1 VSAPGDLPAPRLN
14 RLFVIALLL
23 ANFGSNV
30 ALIAPIQNLLPRM
43 IEQAAGSS
51 GKALGLGIVTGIGA
65 LAALVFNPVAGHVSD
80 RWRRT
85 DNRAY
90 TVLIGLV
97 AGTLGHVFLAYQ
109 HSVVG
114 IAIWWTI
121 CQAAINVAYSPMSAV
136 IVDHVDRKAWGLV
149 WGLVSVAQA
158 VGLII
163 GLAAVVL
170 VFPSTTAGML
180 SVAVGYGL
188 FLIPLVVVLRRL
200 PRISSAPTDSAST
213 SRASTGSASTGGGS
227 ADAGHARPRRGL
239 ISGSLPAFRALVGG
253 RGFQSVMAG
262 RFLIMLAETIALL
275 YLYYYLQDDIRYP
288 NPGHGQLILILIATV
303 ATIMATVTVGRV
315 ADRSGGYRRYSVL
328 AAVLMAATVLA
339 LAGLTEWTLVMVC
352 AFALG
357 AGYGAFMSVS
367 QALSLTVLPDPSTAG
382 RDLGILNIAYTIPQ
396 VIGAPIAGVVV
407 ANMGGYRGLFIFAA
421 LLAAVAAFSFSRVPP
436 DPNASLATGAGLQL
450 AAEQPRAPAP
460 ESACSNNLRRAP
472 IASRASRRDR
482 LFGRGAGVAVHAR
495 RAPNHRWPTGRS
507 AGRRQRR
514 RHAAHARTRDP
525 GRSVRVPDRPR
536 RWTRGPGRG
545 HRRRPPRPRAVAAP
559 RGSPRSAPRR
569 RSGRALEPGRQKA
582 CRRRR
587 GPRAPRSAA
596 PHGPGHAPDAR

>member
-1 VSAPGDLPAPRLN
+1 VPASRHLPAPRLN

-23 ANFGSNV
+23 ANFGSNL

-65 LAALVFNPVAGHVSD
+65 LAALVFNPVAGHFSD

-90 TVLIGLV
+90 TVLFGLV
-97 AGTLGHVFLAYQ
+97 AGTLGHVILAYQ
-109 HSVVG
+109 HSVLG

-136 IVDHVDRKAWGLV
+136 IVDRVDQKFWGLV

-158 VGLII
+158 VGLIV

-188 FLIPLVVVLRRL
+188 FLTPLVVVLHRL
-200 PRISSAPTDSAST
+200 PRVSS
-213 SRASTGSASTGGGS
+213 GS
-227 ADAGHARPRRGL
+227 ADAGDARPRQGL
-239 ISGSLPAFRALVGG
+239 ITGSLPAFRALMDG
-253 RGFQSVMAG
+253 RGFRSVMAG

-275 YLYYYLQDDIRYP
+275 YIYYYLQDDIRYP
-288 NPGHGQLILILIATV
+288 NPGHGQLILILIATI

-328 AAVLMAATVLA
+328 ASVLMAATALA
-339 LAGLTEWTLVMVC
+339 LAGLTEWTLVMAC

-367 QALSLTVLPDPSTAG
+367 QALSLTILPDPSTAG
-382 RDLGILNIAYTIPQ
+382 RDLGILNISYTIPQ
-396 VIGAPIAGVVV
+396 VIGAPVAGVVV
-407 ANMGGYRGLFIFAA
+407 ADLGGYRALFIFAA
-421 LLAAVAAFSFSRVPP
+421 LLAAVAAFSFSRVPS
-436 DPNASLATGAGLQL
+436 DPNAPPAIGTGLQPS
-450 AAEQPRAPAP
+450 AEQLHAPA
-460 ESACSNNLRRAP
+460 EWASN
-472 IASRASRRDR
+472 
-482 LFGRGAGVAVHAR
+482 
-495 RAPNHRWPTGRS
+495 RS
-507 AGRRQRR
+507 Q
-514 RHAAHARTRDP
+514 
-525 GRSVRVPDRPR
+525 
-536 RWTRGPGRG
+536 
-545 HRRRPPRPRAVAAP
+545 
-559 RGSPRSAPRR
+559 
-569 RSGRALEPGRQKA
+569 
-582 CRRRR
+582 
-587 GPRAPRSAA
+587 
-596 PHGPGHAPDAR
+596 

>member
-1 VSAPGDLPAPRLN
+1 VPASGPLPAPRLN

-65 LAALVFNPVAGHVSD
+65 LAALVFNLVAGHFSD

-90 TVLIGLV
+90 TVLFGLV
-97 AGTLGHVFLAYQ
+97 AGTLGHVILAYQ
-109 HSVVG
+109 HSVLG

-136 IVDHVDRKAWGLV
+136 IVDHVDRKFWGLV

-188 FLIPLVVVLRRL
+188 FLIPLVVVLHRL
-200 PRISSAPTDSAST
+200 PRVSSPSKDS
-213 SRASTGSASTGGGS
+213 GS
-227 ADAGHARPRRGL
+227 ADAGDAPPRRGL
-239 ISGSLPAFRALVGG
+239 IAGSLPAFHALLGE
-253 RGFQSVMAG
+253 RGFRSVMAG

-275 YLYYYLQDDIRYP
+275 YMYYYLQDDIRYP
-288 NPGHGQLILILIATV
+288 NPGHGQLILILIATI
-303 ATIMATVTVGRV
+303 ATIMATVTVGRA
-315 ADRSGGYRRYSVL
+315 ADLSGGYRRYSVL
-328 AAVLMAATVLA
+328 ASVLMAATALA
-339 LAGLTEWTLVMVC
+339 LAGLTEWTLVMAC

-396 VIGAPIAGVVV
+396 VIGAPVAGVVV
-407 ANMGGYRGLFIFAA
+407 ADLGGYRGLFIFAA
-421 LLAAVAAFSFSRVPP
+421 LLATVAAFSFSRVPSDP
-436 DPNASLATGAGLQL
+436 DAPPAISTGLQPP
-450 AAEQPRAPAP
+450 AERMHAPA
-460 ESACSNNLRRAP
+460 E
-472 IASRASRRDR
+472 
-482 LFGRGAGVAVHAR
+482 GAD
-495 RAPNHRWPTGRS
+495 TRS
-507 AGRRQRR
+507 QWCQGA
-514 RHAAHARTRDP
+514 
-525 GRSVRVPDRPR
+525 
-536 RWTRGPGRG
+536 
-545 HRRRPPRPRAVAAP
+545 
-559 RGSPRSAPRR
+559 
-569 RSGRALEPGRQKA
+569 
-582 CRRRR
+582 
-587 GPRAPRSAA
+587 
-596 PHGPGHAPDAR
+596 

>member
-1 VSAPGDLPAPRLN
+1 VPASGHPPAPRLN

-65 LAALVFNPVAGHVSD
+65 LAALVFNPVAGHFSD

-90 TVLIGLV
+90 TVLFGLV
-97 AGTLGHVFLAYQ
+97 AGTLGHVILAYQ
-109 HSVVG
+109 HSLLG

-136 IVDHVDRKAWGLV
+136 IVDRVDRKFWGLV

-158 VGLII
+158 VGLIT

-180 SVAVGYGL
+180 SVAVGYGI
-188 FLIPLVVVLRRL
+188 FLVPLVIVLHRL
-200 PRISSAPTDSAST
+200 PRVSS
-213 SRASTGSASTGGGS
+213 GS
-227 ADAGHARPRRGL
+227 ADTGDARPRRGL
-239 ISGSLPAFRALVGG
+239 IAGSLPAFRALLGG
-253 RGFQSVMAG
+253 RGFRSVMAG

-275 YLYYYLQDDIRYP
+275 YIYYYLQDDIRYP
-288 NPGHGQLILILIATV
+288 SPGHGQLILILIATI

-328 AAVLMAATVLA
+328 ASVLMAATGLA

-382 RDLGILNIAYTIPQ
+382 RDLGILNIAYTTPQ
-396 VIGAPIAGVVV
+396 VIGAPVAGVVV
-407 ANMGGYRGLFIFAA
+407 ADLGGYRGLFIFAA
-421 LLAAVAAFSFSRVPP
+421 LLAAVAAFSFSRVPS
-436 DPNASLATGAGLQL
+436 DPNAPPAIGTGLQ
-450 AAEQPRAPAP
+450 P
-460 ESACSNNLRRAP
+460 
-472 IASRASRRDR
+472 
-482 LFGRGAGVAVHAR
+482 
-495 RAPNHRWPTGRS
+495 S
-507 AGRRQRR
+507 AGR
-514 RHAAHARTRDP
+514 
-525 GRSVRVPDRPR
+525 
-536 RWTRGPGRG
+536 
-545 HRRRPPRPRAVAAP
+545 
-559 RGSPRSAPRR
+559 
-569 RSGRALEPGRQKA
+569 LL
-582 CRRRR
+582 
-587 GPRAPRSAA
+587 
-596 PHGPGHAPDAR
+596 HAPAERTSNRSQ

>member
-1 VSAPGDLPAPRLN
+1 MSASGHLPAPRLN
-14 RLFVIALLL
+14 RLFVIGLLL

-30 ALIAPIQNLLPRM
+30 ALIAPVQNLLPRM

-65 LAALVFNPVAGHVSD
+65 LAALVFNLVAGHLSD

-90 TVLIGLV
+90 TVLFGLV
-97 AGTLGHVFLAYQ
+97 AGTLGHVILAYQ
-109 HSVVG
+109 HSVLG

-136 IVDHVDRKAWGLV
+136 IVDHVDRKFWGLV

-200 PRISSAPTDSAST
+200 PRVSS
-213 SRASTGSASTGGGS
+213 GSAG
-227 ADAGHARPRRGL
+227 AGDARPRQGL
-239 ISGSLPAFRALVGG
+239 IAGSLPAFRALLGG
-253 RGFQSVMAG
+253 RGFRSVMAG

-275 YLYYYLQDDIRYP
+275 YIYYYLQDDIRYP
-288 NPGHGQLILILIATV
+288 NPGHGQLILILIATI

-328 AAVLMAATVLA
+328 ASVLMAATALA

-396 VIGAPIAGVVV
+396 VIGAPVAGVVV
-407 ANMGGYRGLFIFAA
+407 ADLGGYRGLFIFAA
-421 LLAAVAAFSFSRVPP
+421 LLAAVAAFSFSRVPS
-436 DPNASLATGAGLQL
+436 DPNAPPAIGPGLQPS
-450 AAEQPRAPAP
+450 AERMHAPQ
-460 ESACSNNLRRAP
+460 LG
-472 IASRASRRDR
+472 
-482 LFGRGAGVAVHAR
+482 L
-495 RAPNHRWPTGRS
+495 
-507 AGRRQRR
+507 
-514 RHAAHARTRDP
+514 P
-525 GRSVRVPDRPR
+525 GR
-536 RWTRGPGRG
+536 
-545 HRRRPPRPRAVAAP
+545 A
-559 RGSPRSAPRR
+559 
-569 RSGRALEPGRQKA
+569 E
-582 CRRRR
+582 
-587 GPRAPRSAA
+587 
-596 PHGPGHAPDAR
+596 

>member
-1 VSAPGDLPAPRLN
+1 VPASGHRPAPRLN
-14 RLFVIALLL
+14 RPFVIALLL

-51 GKALGLGIVTGIGA
+51 GKAIGLGIVTGIGA

-80 RWRRT
+80 RWRGT

-90 TVLIGLV
+90 TVLFGLA
-97 AGTLGHVFLAYQ
+97 AGTAGHVVLAYQ
-109 HSVVG
+109 HSVLG

-136 IVDHVDRKAWGLV
+136 IVDHVDRKSWGLV

-158 VGLII
+158 VGLIV

-200 PRISSAPTDSAST
+200 PRAEGD
-213 SRASTGSASTGGGS
+213 
-227 ADAGHARPRRGL
+227 ARPRQGL
-239 ISGSLPAFRALVGG
+239 IAGSLPAFRALLGG
-253 RGFQSVMAG
+253 RGFRSVMAG

-275 YLYYYLQDDIRYP
+275 YIYYYLQDDIRYP
-288 NPGHGQLILILIATV
+288 NPGHGQLILILIATI

-328 AAVLMAATVLA
+328 ASLLMAATALA
-339 LAGLTEWTLVMVC
+339 LAGLTQWALVMAC

-367 QALSLTVLPDPSTAG
+367 QALSLTVLPDPATAG

-396 VIGAPIAGVVV
+396 VIGAPVAGLVV
-407 ANMGGYRGLFIFAA
+407 ADLGGYRALFIFAA
-421 LLAAVAAFSFSRVPP
+421 LLAVVAAFSFSRVPS
-436 DPNASLATGAGLQL
+436 DPGA
-450 AAEQPRAPAP
+450 APA
-460 ESACSNNLRRAP
+460 
-472 IASRASRRDR
+472 
-482 LFGRGAGVAVHAR
+482 AGIGLPPSTA
-495 RAPNHRWPTGRS
+495 
-507 AGRRQRR
+507 
-514 RHAAHARTRDP
+514 
-525 GRSVRVPDRPR
+525 RVP
-536 RWTRGPGRG
+536 
-545 HRRRPPRPRAVAAP
+545 AP
-559 RGSPRSAPRR
+559 AEGTGNRS
-569 RSGRALEPGRQKA
+569 Q
-582 CRRRR
+582 
-587 GPRAPRSAA
+587 
-596 PHGPGHAPDAR
+596 

>member
-1 VSAPGDLPAPRLN
+1 VPTPESAVPASGHPPAPRLN

-65 LAALVFNPVAGHVSD
+65 LAALVFNLVAGHFSD

-90 TVLIGLV
+90 TVLFGLV
-97 AGTLGHVFLAYQ
+97 TGTLGHVVLAYQ
-109 HSVVG
+109 HSVLG
-114 IAIWWTI
+114 IALWWTI

-136 IVDHVDRKAWGLV
+136 IVDRVDRKFWGLV

-158 VGLII
+158 VGLIT

-170 VFPSTTAGML
+170 VFQSTTAGML

-188 FLIPLVVVLRRL
+188 FLLPLVVVLLRL
-200 PRISSAPTDSAST
+200 PRVS
-213 SRASTGSASTGGGS
+213 GGS
-227 ADAGHARPRRGL
+227 AGEARPRQGL
-239 ISGSLPAFRALVGG
+239 IAGSLPAFRALLGG
-253 RGFQSVMAG
+253 RGFRSVMTG

-275 YLYYYLQDDIRYP
+275 YIYYYLQDDIRYP
-288 NPGHGQLILILIATV
+288 NPGHGQLILILIATI

-328 AAVLMAATVLA
+328 ASVLMAATALA
-339 LAGLTEWTLVMVC
+339 LAGLTQWTLVMVC

-396 VIGAPIAGVVV
+396 VIGAPVAGLVV
-407 ANMGGYRGLFIFAA
+407 ADLGGYRALFIFAA
-421 LLAAVAAFSFSRVPP
+421 LLAVVAAFSFSRVPS
-436 DPNASLATGAGLQL
+436 DPNPPSAAGTGP
-450 AAEQPRAPAP
+450 QP
-460 ESACSNNLRRAP
+460 
-472 IASRASRRDR
+472 
-482 LFGRGAGVAVHAR
+482 
-495 RAPNHRWPTGRS
+495 S
-507 AGRRQRR
+507 AGRLV
-514 RHAAHARTRDP
+514 APAEEA
-525 GRSVRVPDRPR
+525 GS
-536 RWTRGPGRG
+536 
-545 HRRRPPRPRAVAAP
+545 RA
-559 RGSPRSAPRR
+559 
-569 RSGRALEPGRQKA
+569 Q
-582 CRRRR
+582 
-587 GPRAPRSAA
+587 
-596 PHGPGHAPDAR
+596 

>member
-1 VSAPGDLPAPRLN
+1 VPASRQLPAPRLS
-14 RLFVIALLL
+14 RLFIVALLL

-43 IEQAAGSS
+43 IEQADGSS

-65 LAALVFNPVAGHVSD
+65 LAALVFNLVAGHFSD
-80 RWRRT
+80 RWRTT

-90 TVLIGLV
+90 TVLFGLV
-97 AGTLGHVFLAYQ
+97 AGTLGHVILAYQ
-109 HSVVG
+109 HSVLG

-136 IVDHVDRKAWGLV
+136 IVDRVDRKFWGLV

-188 FLIPLVVVLRRL
+188 FLLPLVVVLHRL
-200 PRISSAPTDSAST
+200 PRVS
-213 SRASTGSASTGGGS
+213 GGS
-227 ADAGHARPRRGL
+227 AGDARPRQGL
-239 ISGSLPAFRALVGG
+239 ITGSLPAFRALLGG
-253 RGFQSVMAG
+253 RGFRSVMAG

-275 YLYYYLQDDIRYP
+275 YIYYYLQDDIRYP
-288 NPGHGQLILILIATV
+288 NPGHGQLILILIATT

-328 AAVLMAATVLA
+328 ASVLMAATGLA
-339 LAGLTEWTLVMVC
+339 LAGLTEWALVMVC

-396 VIGAPIAGVVV
+396 VIGAPVAGVVV
-407 ANMGGYRGLFIFAA
+407 ADLGGYRGLFIFAA
-421 LLAAVAAFSFSRVPP
+421 LLAVVAAFSFSRVPS
-436 DPNASLATGAGLQL
+436 DPKATPAAGSGLRPS
-450 AAEQPRAPAP
+450 AERPHAPA
-460 ESACSNNLRRAP
+460 EGACS
-472 IASRASRRDR
+472 
-482 LFGRGAGVAVHAR
+482 
-495 RAPNHRWPTGRS
+495 RS
-507 AGRRQRR
+507 Q
-514 RHAAHARTRDP
+514 
-525 GRSVRVPDRPR
+525 
-536 RWTRGPGRG
+536 
-545 HRRRPPRPRAVAAP
+545 
-559 RGSPRSAPRR
+559 
-569 RSGRALEPGRQKA
+569 
-582 CRRRR
+582 
-587 GPRAPRSAA
+587 
-596 PHGPGHAPDAR
+596 

>member
-1 VSAPGDLPAPRLN
+1 MQASGHLPAPRLN
-14 RLFVIALLL
+14 RLFVVALLL

-65 LAALVFNPVAGHVSD
+65 LAALVFNPVAGYFSD
-80 RWRRT
+80 RWRST

-90 TVLIGLV
+90 TVLLGLV
-97 AGTLGHVFLAYQ
+97 AGTLGHVILAYQ
-109 HSVVG
+109 HSVLG

-136 IVDHVDRKAWGLV
+136 IVDRVDRKSWGLV

-188 FLIPLVVVLRRL
+188 CLIPLVVVLHRL
-200 PRISSAPTDSAST
+200 PRLPRLSN
-213 SRASTGSASTGGGS
+213 GS
-227 ADAGHARPRRGL
+227 ADAGDARARQGS
-239 ISGSLPAFRALVGG
+239 IAGSLPAFRALLGG
-253 RGFQSVMAG
+253 RGIRSVMAG

-275 YLYYYLQDDIRYP
+275 YIYYYLQDDIRYP

-303 ATIMATVTVGRV
+303 ATIAASVTVGRV
-315 ADRSGGYRRYSVL
+315 ADQSGGYRRYSVL
-328 AAVLMAATVLA
+328 ASVLMAATALA
-339 LAGLTEWTLVMVC
+339 LAGLTQWTLVMVC

-396 VIGAPIAGVVV
+396 VIGAPVAGVVV
-407 ANMGGYRGLFIFAA
+407 ADLGGYRGLFIFAA
-421 LLAAVAAFSFSRVPP
+421 LLAALAAFSFSRVPS
-436 DPNASLATGAGLQL
+436 DPNA
-450 AAEQPRAPAP
+450 P
-460 ESACSNNLRRAP
+460 
-472 IASRASRRDR
+472 
-482 LFGRGAGVAVHAR
+482 
-495 RAPNHRWPTGRS
+495 
-507 AGRRQRR
+507 
-514 RHAAHARTRDP
+514 
-525 GRSVRVPDRPR
+525 
-536 RWTRGPGRG
+536 
-545 HRRRPPRPRAVAAP
+545 
-559 RGSPRSAPRR
+559 SAPSAPPAIGTGPQSPAERLPGPAEGS
-569 RSGRALEPGRQKA
+569 RS
-582 CRRRR
+582 
-587 GPRAPRSAA
+587 RSL
-596 PHGPGHAPDAR
+596 

>member
-1 VSAPGDLPAPRLN
+1 MRDQVPAPESAVPATGHLPAPRLN
-14 RLFVIALLL
+14 RRFVIALLL

-65 LAALVFNPVAGHVSD
+65 LAALVFNPVAGHFSD

-90 TVLIGLV
+90 TVIVGLA
-97 AGTLGHVFLAYQ
+97 AGTLGHVVLAYQ
-109 HSVVG
+109 HSVLG

-136 IVDHVDRKAWGLV
+136 IVDHVDRKFWGLV

-158 VGLII
+158 VGLIT

-170 VFPSTTAGML
+170 VFRSTTAGML

-188 FLIPLVVVLRRL
+188 FLIPLVVVLHRL
-200 PRISSAPTDSAST
+200 PRA
-213 SRASTGSASTGGGS
+213 GNGS
-227 ADAGHARPRRGL
+227 ADAGDSQPRQGL
-239 ISGSLPAFRALVGG
+239 IAGTLPAFRALLGG
-253 RGFQSVMAG
+253 RGFRSVMAG

-275 YLYYYLQDDIRYP
+275 YIYYYLQDDIRYP
-288 NPGHGQLILILIATV
+288 NPGHGQLILILIATI
-303 ATIMATVTVGRV
+303 AAIMATVTVGRV

-328 AAVLMAATVLA
+328 ASVLMAATALA
-339 LAGLTEWTLVMVC
+339 LAGLTEWALVMVC

-396 VIGAPIAGVVV
+396 VIGGPVAGLVV
-407 ANMGGYRGLFIFAA
+407 ADLGGYRALFIFAA
-421 LLAAVAAFSFSRVPP
+421 LLAIVAAFFFSRVPS
-436 DPNASLATGAGLQL
+436 DPNAPPATGTGPQPSTERQH
-450 AAEQPRAPAP
+450 AEA
-460 ESACSNNLRRAP
+460 
-472 IASRASRRDR
+472 
-482 LFGRGAGVAVHAR
+482 
-495 RAPNHRWPTGRS
+495 
-507 AGRRQRR
+507 
-514 RHAAHARTRDP
+514 
-525 GRSVRVPDRPR
+525 
-536 RWTRGPGRG
+536 
-545 HRRRPPRPRAVAAP
+545 
-559 RGSPRSAPRR
+559 
-569 RSGRALEPGRQKA
+569 
-582 CRRRR
+582 
-587 GPRAPRSAA
+587 
-596 PHGPGHAPDAR
+596 